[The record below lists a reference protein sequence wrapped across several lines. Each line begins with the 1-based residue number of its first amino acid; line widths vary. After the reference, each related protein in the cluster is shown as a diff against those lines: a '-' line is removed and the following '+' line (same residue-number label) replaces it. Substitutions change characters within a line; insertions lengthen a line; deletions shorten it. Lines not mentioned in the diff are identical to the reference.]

1 MRLRFSYVTDGAT
14 TEQRFPVGDIMVVDE
29 SGLFADDLERGTG
42 NWEPGGRDAVT
53 IMLNNHLPED
63 SPFAAGYRLLVGK
76 GDASK

>member
-1 MRLRFSYVTDGAT
+1 
-14 TEQRFPVGDIMVVDE
+14 MVVDE
-29 SGLFADDLERGTG
+29 SGLFADDLEGGAGT
-42 NWEPGGRDAVT
+42 WEPGGRDEVT